1 MKITSDK
8 KAFALSSVLAFLVM
22 LFAFSFLTK
31 TDFTKTKSVK
41 SALLNPKYELSKITI
56 SHPKAGQLEL
66 LNLDDFWGAHFT
78 LQDQTDLTFP
88 ADSSIVKDFIN
99 LSQTIQEFAIIIDAK
114 EHISSSKIIQ
124 KYKTFGLNEE
134 DAVCVTFYNSQNT
147 AVSKL
152 YFGFLNQTLDRIF
165 VKNDKNI
172 TVYSIDSKIADYLD
186 LDTSFWSDHNILPKS
201 ISKNLKSD
209 SIQSMTF
216 YDIDAG
222 NKNAALTQK
231 PASEKAYAKIVSLR
245 YSKIVLGESVKQSAD
260 NATCVKVFDGKGTE
274 YTYIFVPS
282 VIGNE
287 NCYTYRLH
295 IEPSIIYT
303 DRQKEFISNLN
314 GTYCI
319 SEWTFNS
326 LKESLQ

>member
-66 LNLDDFWGAHFT
+66 LNFDDFWGAHFT

-134 DAVCVTFYNSQNT
+134 DAVCVTFYTSQNT

-152 YFGFLNQTLDRIF
+152 YFG
-165 VKNDKNI
+165 
-172 TVYSIDSKIADYLD
+172 
-186 LDTSFWSDHNILPKS
+186 
-201 ISKNLKSD
+201 
-209 SIQSMTF
+209 
-216 YDIDAG
+216 
-222 NKNAALTQK
+222 
-231 PASEKAYAKIVSLR
+231 
-245 YSKIVLGESVKQSAD
+245 
-260 NATCVKVFDGKGTE
+260 C
-274 YTYIFVPS
+274 
-282 VIGNE
+282 
-287 NCYTYRLH
+287 
-295 IEPSIIYT
+295 
-303 DRQKEFISNLN
+303 
-314 GTYCI
+314 
-319 SEWTFNS
+319 
-326 LKESLQ
+326 